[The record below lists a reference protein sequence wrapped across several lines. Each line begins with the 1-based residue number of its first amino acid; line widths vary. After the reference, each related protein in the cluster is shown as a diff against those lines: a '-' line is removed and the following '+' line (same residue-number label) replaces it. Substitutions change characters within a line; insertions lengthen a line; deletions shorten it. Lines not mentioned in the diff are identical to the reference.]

1 MKLFLHTPGLGLL
14 NAAGGSGLGS
24 NVPSLS
30 RGLSSASEISSNGDV
45 GKEEEEKME
54 TDESEEADDADG
66 EPALLSAH
74 HTYHSFR
81 AILHALCIKIMCN
94 SCYVVKLVVSVFADD
109 VLVHVDTVFKIAI
122 R

>member
-14 NAAGGSGLGS
+14 NAAGSSGLGS

-54 TDESEEADDADG
+54 TDESEDADDADG
-66 EPALLSAH
+66 EPTLLSAH
-74 HTYHSFR
+74 HTYASFR

-109 VLVHVDTVFKIAI
+109 VHVDTVFKIAI